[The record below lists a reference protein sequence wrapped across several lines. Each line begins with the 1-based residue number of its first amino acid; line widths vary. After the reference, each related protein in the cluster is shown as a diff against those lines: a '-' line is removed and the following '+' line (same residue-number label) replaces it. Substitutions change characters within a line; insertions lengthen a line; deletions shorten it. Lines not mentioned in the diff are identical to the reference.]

1 MLPLL
6 MWTIP
11 RGVTMLPFDGKPDN
25 RTKFQKILRMDW
37 VGSALCVGWVTC
49 FGMSLQWAGITKEWN
64 SAPVLAVSRTREDTP
79 IVLRD

>member
-1 MLPLL
+1 
-6 MWTIP
+6 
-11 RGVTMLPFDGKPDN
+11 
-25 RTKFQKILRMDW
+25 MDW

-49 FGMSLQWAGITKEWN
+49 FGMSLQWGGITKEWN